1 VILLATLLFLFG
13 FGGDSGDT
21 LERLREMLPTLITD
35 AERADQ
41 AVQLIDETLALRG
54 ETVARFDDLRLEL
67 RAVDADHGATRADYE
82 AISARYDDIW
92 ADAQEGLVERR
103 VRFRQLLTRE
113 EWAAL
118 NEALD
123 RGDG

>member
-1 VILLATLLFLFG
+1 MILLATLLFLFG

-21 LERLREMLPTLITD
+21 LERLREMLPGLIADGTR
-35 AERADQ
+35 AEQ
-41 AVQLIDETLALRG
+41 AVLLVDETLQLRG
-54 ETVARFDDLRLEL
+54 DTVARFDDLRVEL
-67 RAVDADHGATRADYE
+67 RAVDFNHAATRADYE
-82 AISARYDDIW
+82 QLSARYDEIW

-103 VRFRQLLTRE
+103 MRLRELLTRE
-113 EWAAL
+113 EWASL